1 MTKNIQNKEQYNQL
15 VTLQQRTR
23 QQVFRIQNT
32 TMVCTNF
39 EKGSII
45 VKEEQNGNQ
54 GSVSTIN

>member
-1 MTKNIQNKEQYNQL
+1 MIKYIQNKEQYNKL
-15 VTLQQRTR
+15 VTLHQRAS
-23 QQVFRIQNT
+23 QQVFRIQNS

-54 GSVSTIN
+54 GSVSTIY